1 MLLMLF
7 AGQRRHIES
16 YGGCRIDRSLYIEL
30 LKLEVVPVV
39 VERGQELGALD
50 EGLHVVVFL
59 AELMNK
65 LEDEVVIRQPLA

>member
-7 AGQRRHIES
+7 AGRRRHIES
-16 YGGCRIDRSLYIEL
+16 SGGCRIDRSLYIEL